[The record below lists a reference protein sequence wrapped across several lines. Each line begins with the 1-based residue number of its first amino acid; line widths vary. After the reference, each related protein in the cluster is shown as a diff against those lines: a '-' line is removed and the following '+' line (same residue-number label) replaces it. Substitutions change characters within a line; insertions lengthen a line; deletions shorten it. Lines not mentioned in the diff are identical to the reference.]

1 MRSVFYK
8 VFNKQMRHAW
18 ENFVFRGKNTKKI
31 EIDVDTETQFIKK
44 IERYFNDKNVKYSP
58 QFNTARTDAYDQ
70 LINKFKKIYSTY
82 SYLKTNADTIGSK
95 EILSIVND
103 KNMFNFFMFTTD
115 IPQAEMMTFLEV
127 ITKDWDS
134 LVKRILFK
142 LKREEEEKQNAPPEK
157 DEVFERIM
165 AYQRQKNR
173 ELHEVYEEVD
183 RLRVQKNV
191 YMKKIEDID
200 YQIEELLSSL

>member
-1 MRSVFYK
+1 
-8 VFNKQMRHAW
+8 MRHAW
-18 ENFVFRGKNTKKI
+18 ENFVFRGKNTKKVQ
-31 EIDVDTETQFIKK
+31 IDVDTETQFMKK
-44 IERYFNDKNVKYSP
+44 IREYFNDKNVTYSL
-58 QFNTARTDAYDQ
+58 QFKTARTDAYDQ

-134 LVKRILFK
+134 LLKRILVK

-165 AYQRQKNR
+165 AYQRQQNR
-173 ELHEVYEEVD
+173 ELDEVYEEVD

-191 YMKKIEDID
+191 YIKKIEDID

>member
-1 MRSVFYK
+1 
-8 VFNKQMRHAW
+8 MRHAW